1 MKTVSAVVLVVL
13 LSTSASAFVVPAA
26 KSPIE
31 CECAF
36 DILYVLSRSGCR
48 GVGGMEGDCYNI
60 RIAHHRDA
68 NLDPLPFFLFG
79 RHHLG
84 PLQYY
89 PYSHNI
95 STPSFSVVAHTLA
108 PPFPLYV
115 RMKYETVNDDDA
127 QLVSSTL
134 PRRHPREGGSTR
146 RSIWIRPRSRR
157 WTSSRRATRGCT
169 AAAGDRV
176 RSRCA
181 TPLTWLTIRKRGT
194 TSVR

>member
-115 RMKYETVNDDDA
+115 RYMKRSTTTTPSSSLRRCCGGTRGREDQHEDRSGFAQGRDDGQA
-127 QLVSSTL
+127 RTGRQEGVL
-134 PRRHPREGGSTR
+134 PLLAIGYVPAVRR
-146 RSIWIRPRSRR
+146 RS
-157 WTSSRRATRGCT
+157 RG
-169 AAAGDRV
+169 
-176 RSRCA
+176 SQ
-181 TPLTWLTIRKRGT
+181 
-194 TSVR
+194 